1 MMSRFEVSRHLSVL
15 LAYLIAYY
23 SLLMEWPQP
32 ALALRD
38 AIRAHVNGA
47 GVGDTE
53 YGKNMNE
60 LAATLNVAAAP
71 AETDNFCG
79 TRRWAHKID
88 PREAGA
94 LGTKIEDV
102 QAAHT
107 KLGEMPQPPRRR
119 IVRERRYGDGSER
132 PPQQQPKGGTQEC
145 APCTSLECV

>member
-15 LAYLIAYY
+15 LAYLIACY

-107 KLGEMPQPPRRR
+107 KLGEMWKVAR
-119 IVRERRYGDGSER
+119 IAFYNKAKKR
-132 PPQQQPKGGTQEC
+132 
-145 APCTSLECV
+145 A

>member
-60 LAATLNVAAAP
+60 LAATRPVA
-71 AETDNFCG
+71 
-79 TRRWAHKID
+79 
-88 PREAGA
+88 
-94 LGTKIEDV
+94 
-102 QAAHT
+102 
-107 KLGEMPQPPRRR
+107 
-119 IVRERRYGDGSER
+119 S
-132 PPQQQPKGGTQEC
+132 
-145 APCTSLECV
+145 TSARS

>member
-1 MMSRFEVSRHLSVL
+1 MNDEPLRS
-15 LAYLIAYY
+15 LATPQPSDLIAYY

-71 AETDNFCG
+71 FPAPCPAPSLGKKIYAKPTVKKDRWSSEDCQKNQRTDSSC
-79 TRRWAHKID
+79 
-88 PREAGA
+88 
-94 LGTKIEDV
+94 
-102 QAAHT
+102 
-107 KLGEMPQPPRRR
+107 RRR
-119 IVRERRYGDGSER
+119 LSGLIKTCEHRE
-132 PPQQQPKGGTQEC
+132 QKGPYKYRKPGTDS
-145 APCTSLECV
+145 A